1 MSLRPGLAA
10 LAVVAVPVVVAA
22 APPPANAPAKA
33 ERRIC
38 RADVDLGSRVAR
50 VRRCRSRAEH
60 LAMKQQARETVD
72 RIQAL
77 KIVNNVDSNP
87 GRALP
92 SGGGLPR

>member
-1 MSLRPGLAA
+1 MSLRLGLAA

-72 RIQAL
+72 RIQAF
-77 KIVNNVDSNP
+77 KAVNNIDSNP
-87 GRALP
+87 SRPLP
-92 SGGGLPR
+92 TGGGLPR